1 MNFNSFQF
9 IFCLILIE
17 RPLFSQI
24 NLNNS
29 SKYFINGDKKTTGQV
44 ADFFHSVQLNV
55 NNPHFLIMQGRIT
68 KVINMKPREVLGMIE
83 EATNIS
89 MYENKKKESYHMI
102 EKKEVDLKNIDHLI
116 NESIIPKFEQL
127 KKDQVKL
134 IEYQKVNSELEH
146 SLKIYTAWKYVQNKD
161 MCENSEA
168 LIEEKLNQKQEIL
181 AKSEEFGDQIKDL
194 DEKIIEFEKE
204 KDSEYGDKL
213 TKLDAELKLA
223 QEKESKEQTNLN
235 VKKDNLKEE
244 EKRRKEFEK
253 LRNDDNKLLKQKQI
267 EFEKVKST
275 FEQLKETVERNE
287 KELEEAQ
294 KKFQAI
300 SVGLSCEDGKVSGSL
315 QDQLTQAQRE
325 IKNCET
331 QTITLKNELQVVNRD
346 LVKKK
351 KDLSSLNANTTGTA
365 QMHSLEMEVGNLDD
379 EMKSLNFDEQQMF
392 ELNELR
398 NRMNH
403 SLSDCQEK
411 IRKIQFDQPMLIFDY
426 NSPAPNFDRSR
437 VLGVVAS
444 LFKVK
449 DQKYFKAIEKA
460 AGGKLFNV
468 AVDNEE
474 TAKLILNK
482 CHLDR
487 KRTFLPISVLRGRA
501 VDQAALRN
509 AEKLVGK
516 ENVFSAI
523 SLINYDRNLHEVM
536 KYVFGDTLICTDLD
550 SANKVTFAKNVLKR
564 TVTLDGDVFD
574 PSGTLSGGSAQTASV
589 VLINASEIEQQKMVL
604 NQIQSE
610 MNELEEQHRSMS
622 ELAKRYNEIKRNYEK
637 KQHELE
643 MIKIQFTRHINLTNE
658 INTMT
663 DKVKEIENGL
673 KSAEESKHSL
683 NEKVNELQFKIKD
696 SKAARERE
704 LKAAKDALEK
714 AKKNVSK
721 TKNFADEENKIN
733 SISLEIEEIKKS
745 IESNG
750 GKIEEVEKSIEAMK
764 EELAESEERTKLAK
778 SSVSQIADQI
788 KEQKNLLRAH
798 CNEINK
804 LQKQKSDLNKKI
816 DANKLK
822 IKDLEHQIEQ
832 IKTQTADSKKTVT
845 DLLKHNAWIK
855 DEEHLFDNPNAGY
868 GFKENFNSDQLV
880 KKIKK
885 LEHEKN
891 ALEKTVNLKAQV
903 ALKDKESELE
913 ELKNRREIIEADK
926 HKLLQYID
934 EVDREKLK
942 TLETAYE
949 KVNKD
954 FGDIF
959 STLLPGTY
967 AKLER
972 FEGKPIY
979 EGLKIRIAFGDQ
991 WKESLTELSG
1001 GQRSLVALSLIFAL
1015 LLYKPAPIY
1024 ILDEVDAALD
1034 QSHTQNIGMMIKKH
1048 FSRSQ
1053 FIIVSLK
1060 DDMFMNANC
1069 LFKTKFINGTSTVAR
1084 FTKN

>member
-1 MNFNSFQF
+1 
-9 IFCLILIE
+9 
-17 RPLFSQI
+17 
-24 NLNNS
+24 
-29 SKYFINGDKKTTGQV
+29 
-44 ADFFHSVQLNV
+44 
-55 NNPHFLIMQGRIT
+55 MQGRIT

-89 MYENKKKESYHMI
+89 MYEHKKKESYHMI
-102 EKKEVDLKNIDHLI
+102 EKKEVDLKNIDNLI

-146 SLKIYTAWKYVQNKD
+146 SMKIYTAWKYVENKN
-161 MCENSEA
+161 MCEKSEVY
-168 LIEEKLNQKQEIL
+168 IEEKMNAKQEVL
-181 AKSEEFGDQIKDL
+181 DKNEELDDEIKQL
-194 DEKIIEFEKE
+194 EGKIVDFEKE
-204 KDSEYGDKL
+204 KDSEFGDKL
-213 TKLDAELKLA
+213 SKLDDDLKKA
-223 QEKESKEQTNLN
+223 QEEESKEQTNLN
-235 VKKDNLKEE
+235 VKKDDLKEE

-253 LRNDDNKLLKQKQI
+253 LRNDDNKLLKQKQT

-275 FEQLKETVERNE
+275 FEQLKETFERNE
-287 KELEEAQ
+287 RELDEAQ

-300 SVGLSCEDGKVSGSL
+300 SIGLSCEDGKVSGSL
-315 QDQLTQAQRE
+315 QDQLIQAQKD
-325 IKNCET
+325 IKNFET
-331 QTITLKNELQVVNRD
+331 QTITMKNELQVINKE
-346 LVKKK
+346 LVKKQ
-351 KDLSSLNANTTGTA
+351 KDLNNLNANTTGNE
-365 QMHSLEMEVGNLDD
+365 QMHSLQLEVNNLD
-379 EMKSLNFDEQQMF
+379 EELKSLNYDEQKMA

-398 NRMNH
+398 NNLNH
-403 SLSDCQEK
+403 SAMDCSDR
-411 IRKIQFDQPMLIFDY
+411 IRKIQFEMPMLIFNY
-426 NSPAPNFDRSR
+426 NLPVPNFDKSR

-449 DQKYFKAIEKA
+449 DQKYLKAIEKA
-460 AGGKLFNV
+460 AGGKLYNV

-487 KRTFLPISVLRGRA
+487 KRTFLPINVLRGKA
-501 VDQAALRN
+501 VDQTALKN
-509 AEKLVGK
+509 AEKLVGR

-523 SLINYDRNLHEVM
+523 SLVNYDKSLHEVM

-564 TVTLDGDVFD
+564 TVTLDGDIFD

-589 VLINASEIEQQKMVL
+589 VLINASEIEEQKANL
-604 NQIQSE
+604 DQIQNE
-610 MNELEEQHRSMS
+610 LNRLENDFNVMNELAR
-622 ELAKRYNEIKRNYEK
+622 RFNEMKRNYEK

-643 MIKIQFTRHINLTNE
+643 MVKIQFTRHINLTNE
-658 INTMT
+658 INTFT
-663 DKVKEIENGL
+663 SKINELESSLN
-673 KSAEESKHSL
+673 SAEDNKKLL
-683 NEKVNELQFKIKD
+683 NDKIADLQFKIKD

-704 LKAAKDALEK
+704 LKEAKDALEK
-714 AKKNVSK
+714 AKKNVGK

-745 IESNG
+745 IESNT
-750 GKIEEVEKSIEAMK
+750 GKVDEINKRIDEMK
-764 EELAESEERTKLAK
+764 EQLIEYEERTRLAK
-778 SSVSQIADQI
+778 ERVHQIAGQI

-804 LQKQKSDLNKKI
+804 LQKQKTDLNKKI

-832 IKTQTADSKKTVT
+832 IKTQTVDSKKVVT
-845 DLLKHNAWIK
+845 DLLKHNSWIK
-855 DEEHLFDNPNAGY
+855 DEEHLFNNPNAGY
-868 GFKENFNSDQLV
+868 GFQNFNSDQLV

-891 ALEKTVNLKAQV
+891 GLEKTVNLKAQV

-913 ELKNRREIIEADK
+913 ELKKRREIIEADK

-949 KVNKD
+949 KVNQD

-959 STLLPGTY
+959 STLLPGTH

-979 EGLKIRIAFGDQ
+979 EGLKIRIAFGDI

-1001 GQRSLVALSLIFAL
+1001 GQRSLVALSLIFSL

-1034 QSHTQNIGMMIKKH
+1034 QNHTQNIGIMIKKH

-1060 DDMFMNANC
+1060 DDMFNNANV
-1069 LFKTKFINGTSTVAR
+1069 LFKTKFINGTSTVNR
-1084 FTKN
+1084 FTKS